1 MDLPG
6 DIGQDGQPRQ
16 DSYIMNDQAVPNP
29 REQNRDGRMGQNQPH
44 SRLRRKLQ
52 EFRSGFERASDPE
65 PDDRYPHLYYYVEP
79 PWIRSLQ
86 SRHLQMIAIGGAIGT
101 GLFIGTG
108 QALRAA
114 GPLSLFFGYL
124 YVGVDLVFTVHAL
137 GEMAVLFPISGG
149 FVTFSSRFIH
159 HAWGFAVGWK

>member
-1 MDLPG
+1 MDNPG
-6 DIGQDGQPRQ
+6 DIGPDGQIGQNAYVMQ
-16 DSYIMNDQAVPNP
+16 DRNP
-29 REQNRDGRMGQNQPH
+29 RAQNHDRRMEQGPPRN
-44 SRLRRKLQ
+44 RLRRKLQ
-52 EFRSGFERASDPE
+52 EIRMGFERAPNLE
-65 PDDRYPHLYYYVEP
+65 PNEQDPHLWYHVEP

-108 QALRAA
+108 QALNEG

-124 YVGVDLVFTVHAL
+124 YVGVDLIFTVHAL